1 MSHVASSLLWGWPQ
15 RVGEAARYE
24 KGLVRLHQGGGEE
37 EEEEDAHSKSG
48 EERDCGGSRAETGK
62 RMPISRVT

>member
-24 KGLVRLHQGGGEE
+24 KSPVRLHQGGGEE

-48 EERDCGGSRAETGK
+48 EERDCGVSRAETGK